1 MRFLT
6 RILESIRA
14 AFRPTPE
21 PVNFAA
27 INRNWPAVT
36 TRGRW
41 VAA

>member
-1 MRFLT
+1 MNFL
-6 RILESIRA
+6 RDLFESIRA
-14 AFRPTPE
+14 ALSPTPE

-27 INRNWPAVT
+27 INRHWPTVT